1 VDIFEKLVTE
11 RTPLGHY
18 SNINAEGYFMFPKL
32 EGMHFKGR
40 EVQLGSKYVRRML
53 MPQLNGDL
61 LIQWVPALCREIPPN
76 TKNLKK
82 N

>member
-32 EGMHFKGR
+32 EGSAWIF
-40 EVQLGSKYVRRML
+40 L
-53 MPQLNGDL
+53 
-61 LIQWVPALCREIPPN
+61 
-76 TKNLKK
+76 KN
-82 N
+82 